1 LYRDAPSIP
10 LEEVEGMLGFAMEL
24 EKQTS
29 EARLVQPLSFPRE
42 IDLTSGLVAFD
53 YRSGKPDDRSY

>member
-1 LYRDAPSIP
+1 
-10 LEEVEGMLGFAMEL
+10 MLGFAMEL